1 MDMELEANAELL
13 GRVPIFQGLT
23 TGQLNA
29 IANCGREV
37 QFEQGSMMLTRGERG
52 NAAYLILSGS
62 VALQDA
68 EHSPHSPELLGCGTF
83 LGELAMLVETTFTL
97 SMVTRWPARALCLK
111 RAAMFELMEED
122 PSIAHHFSLKLLERL
137 LTLAIDL
144 RRLDGKFA
152 MIEHSLDQTI
162 ADAGGGG
169 L

>member
-1 MDMELEANAELL
+1 MEPETNAELL

-23 TGQLNA
+23 TSQLTA
-29 IANCGREV
+29 IVNCGREFS
-37 QFEQGSMMLTRGERG
+37 FEQGSMVLTRGQRG
-52 NAAYLILSGS
+52 DAAYLILSGS

-68 EHSPHSPELLGCGTF
+68 DQSPHSPELLGCGTF

-97 SMVTRWPARALCLK
+97 SVITRWPARVLALQ
-111 RAAMFELMEED
+111 RRVMFELMEED

-152 MIEHSLDQTI
+152 MIEHSLDQAI
-162 ADAGGGG
+162 ADAGKGYY
-169 L
+169 